1 MAEKIRL
8 NKFISDS
15 GICSRREADKYIEQG
30 HIVVNGKRAK
40 LGDQVTIKDK
50 VQINGN
56 LIEPKTGDD
65 FVFLAFNK
73 PVGIISTTEIGVKD
87 SIVDYIGYH
96 ERIFPVG
103 RLDKESQGLIFM
115 TNNGDMVN
123 KILRAGNNHEKEYL
137 VTVNKPVTD
146 EFILNMGRGVP
157 ILGEMTKKCKVIKDS
172 MYSFRIV
179 LVQGLNRQ
187 IRRMCEHFD
196 YEVVKL
202 ERIRIMNISIKGI
215 PVGEWRQ
222 LQPNEMK
229 QIMDAVSTSSSTE
242 EASSPKK
249 NQEPGTKNI
258 EHRTKIKD
266 PAAQSLERGT
276 VNKERGMRNEERVT
290 ENKERGMRN
299 EERGTRSPEPGTK
312 STKRKTGNANPKSRE
327 LRERSSNANGK
338 KAGSFKNIKPSS
350 KSFGKGKR

>member
-1 MAEKIRL
+1 
-8 NKFISDS
+8 
-15 GICSRREADKYIEQG
+15 
-30 HIVVNGKRAK
+30 
-40 LGDQVTIKDK
+40 
-50 VQINGN
+50 
-56 LIEPKTGDD
+56 
-65 FVFLAFNK
+65 
-73 PVGIISTTEIGVKD
+73 
-87 SIVDYIGYH
+87 
-96 ERIFPVG
+96 
-103 RLDKESQGLIFM
+103 
-115 TNNGDMVN
+115 MVN
-123 KILRAGNNHEKEYL
+123 KILRAGNNHEKEYM

-202 ERIRIMNISIKGI
+202 ERIRIMNISVKGI

-229 QIMDAVSTSSSTE
+229 QIMDAVSTSSSTH
-242 EASSPKK
+242 EASAPKKTKEPGIK
-249 NQEPGTKNI
+249 NQEP
-258 EHRTKIKD
+258 RAKIKD
-266 PAAQSLERGT
+266 IASQSIERRT
-276 VNKERGMRNEERVT
+276 QNA
-290 ENKERGMRN
+290 
-299 EERGTRSPEPGTK
+299 ERGTRSPDPGTK

-327 LRERSSNANGK
+327 LRERSSNSNGK